1 MDTSWGLRFPAC
13 NSRLTNDISAYIS
26 MNDEKLEEATSFKYL
41 CATVCKDG
49 TCSTEIRISILSAM
63 AAYGKIKKG
72 LAKQYH

>member
-1 MDTSWGLRFPAC
+1 MT
-13 NSRLTNDISAYIS
+13 NSTNNISAYIS